1 MAHLLPASSLTLDN
15 DGAIGIRAIV
25 TQEGGGSDIAQFMP
39 VGIMRDTI
47 DGIWVT
53 GLPDTVDVIV
63 VGQEYVT
70 DGVPVVAT
78 MQQETDG

>member
-1 MAHLLPASSLTLDN
+1 
-15 DGAIGIRAIV
+15 
-25 TQEGGGSDIAQFMP
+25 
-39 VGIMRDTI
+39 
-47 DGIWVT
+47 
-53 GLPDTVDVIV
+53 VIV